1 MLHTQIT
8 DGSTDALIALMKA
21 SLVELTERHSAD
33 CSAQCDDAMSNA
45 EAAIA
50 DLECELSL
58 HLHNQ
63 RVNARLDRHT
73 GMFARAAA

>member
-21 SLVELTERHSAD
+21 ALVELTERHSAD
-33 CSAQCDDAMSNA
+33 CSNALSESFTNA

-50 DLECELSL
+50 DLEAEIEI
-58 HLHNQ
+58 HLNDQ

-73 GMFARAAA
+73 GMFARAA